1 MRITALSRVC
11 YHEQRRWR
19 APGFPLLTNRTPPSS
34 PTRLPRPRRREFP
47 APLTQPL
54 TQEATKRETALERG
68 STSGRGLENGR
79 TKAPQRVAAPLPE
92 PEPYYDEDDEFDGY
106 EPHHESFIRNPYVLA
121 AIAVTA
127 AIVMAIVVVVMA
139 GGGRSGGGG
148 NPAAIATADP
158 LTPRA
163 SGAVVESIAAA
174 TVREGPGNGGELG
187 SLPRGQKVT
196 VTGRDSDA
204 KWFQIVFPQNST
216 LRGWVPASAL
226 KVADLNIQ
234 SIAIASVTPIT
245 RSTLVPTQA
254 PVVRATEV
262 PAATAVVTSTVVAGP
277 DLAVTMT
284 CAPGASVA
292 VTIRNAGEAAVEQAA
307 NVSVLIGGAVRSTNQ
322 VNLSLAPNAAVT
334 FPTDQVVT
342 APTTSVQVALLGS
355 PDIDPSDNTA
365 VCTVQS
371 SATATPAVST
381 PATSTPAANTPTVGP
396 TLTATPVIPT
406 VSP

>member
-1 MRITALSRVC
+1 MRERV
-11 YHEQRRWR
+11 
-19 APGFPLLTNRTPPSS
+19 AP
-34 PTRLPRPRRREFP
+34 
-47 APLTQPL
+47 
-54 TQEATKRETALERG
+54 
-68 STSGRGLENGR
+68 
-79 TKAPQRVAAPLPE
+79 PQRVAAPPPE
-92 PEPYYDEDDEFDGY
+92 PEPYYDDDEDEFDGY
-106 EPHHESFIRNPYVLA
+106 EPHHESFLRNPYVLA

-139 GGGRSGGGG
+139 GGGGSGSGG
-148 NPAAIATADP
+148 NPAAISTEDP
-158 LTPRA
+158 LTPRP

-174 TVREGPGNGGELG
+174 TVREGPGSGGELG

-226 KVADLNIQ
+226 KVADLNVQ

-245 RSTLVPTQA
+245 RSTLPPTRA
-254 PVVRATEV
+254 PVVIATEAATST
-262 PAATAVVTSTVVAGP
+262 PAATSTQVAGP

-284 CAPGASVA
+284 CAPGATVS
-292 VTIRNAGEAAVEQAA
+292 VTIRNAGAAAVQQPASI
-307 NVSVLIGGAVRSTNQ
+307 SVLIGGAVRSTNQ
-322 VNLSLAPNAAVT
+322 VNLNLEPNASITV
-334 FPTDQVVT
+334 PTDQVVT
-342 APTTSVQVALLGS
+342 APTTSVQVALQGAA
-355 PDIDPSDNTA
+355 DIDPSDNSA

-371 SATATPAVST
+371 STTVTPAAST